1 MPRTP
6 VSLPLPL
13 SGLFGIIKPSGP
25 TSMHIVGELKKLVCN
40 SRLFVDEEKLGK
52 KAGKKK
58 TRRRDDVKIGQGG
71 TLDPLADGVL
81 VVGVGKGTKKLGDF
95 LDCTKE
101 YRTTCLLGC
110 ETDTY
115 DSEGARVRTAPWRH
129 VTREKVE
136 DALAQFRGEIQQA
149 PPIFSA
155 LKMDGMPLYE
165 YARKGIPLPRPIEK
179 RQVTIHELELVEWK
193 GSEHAYRW
201 PEKAFSAEQMRAL
214 AQSLSS
220 VDPQA
225 TTAAAAPPVVVGV
238 VADGHGHDDGEGAAT
253 AAAAAAVAVAA
264 ASPTSP
270 AASGGDA
277 DGVEVPTA
285 FVLQMRVSGG
295 TYVRSIVHDL
305 AHALGSAGLVVSLT
319 RSRQKG
325 YVLEPAE
332 EGDRRCVP
340 WEVFEAA
347 LEDEGEKDAD
357 GWTAWER
364 EVLDKLD
371 VVSGGGRKP

>member
-1 MPRTP
+1 
-6 VSLPLPL
+6 
-13 SGLFGIIKPSGP
+13 
-25 TSMHIVGELKKLVCN
+25 MHIVGQLKRLVCN

-52 KAGKKK
+52 KAGKKR

-201 PEKAFSAEQMRAL
+201 PQKAFSAEQMRAL
-214 AQSLSS
+214 AQSLSG

-225 TTAAAAPPVVVGV
+225 TAAAPPPVVVV
-238 VADGHGHDDGEGAAT
+238 VADGRDDGEGAA
-253 AAAAAAVAVAA
+253 AAAAAA
-264 ASPTSP
+264 ASPASP

-285 FVLQMRVSGG
+285 FVLRMRVSGG

-319 RSRQKG
+319 RSRQKD
-325 YVLEPAE
+325 YVLEPGE